1 MCKGRSRSCIIQAA
15 RCRQGQEVWGST
27 SFAVAA
33 QCYGEHAHGSIQ
45 APEGNPLVEVMTP
58 VTMLGRRAIAA
69 ARGDEERD

>member
-1 MCKGRSRSCIIQAA
+1 MCKGRSRNCIIRTAS
-15 RCRQGQEVWGST
+15 CRQGRAVWGST

-45 APEGNPLVEVMTP
+45 ALEGNPLVEVMTP

-69 ARGDEERD
+69 AIGDEERE